1 MNILELRRG
10 YVNYDRNGD
19 EHYDMISALHKSIR
33 GGDDNAALYWLARML
48 EGGEKP
54 LYIARRLVRIASEE
68 IGKSF
73 GYMRV

>member
-73 GYMRV
+73 GYVRV